1 MEIMNTRE
9 TLDVRNANLAKA
21 RFDDVNLQ
29 GSSFT
34 NVNLDGT
41 RFDDVNLSGTRF
53 ADVNLAGATI
63 QDANLAGMI
72 INGVL
77 VTDLLRA
84 FRNRPQV
91 VLYAKHLATML
102 AFYQAVFLLKVEHAE
117 AEHVVL
123 ASSGSQLVI
132 VQIPES
138 IAATIHIA
146 VPPVRRTDTPV
157 KLVLDVESLA
167 TARRIALGLGGGVDA
182 VEREW
187 VFQGCRVCDGHD
199 PEGNVV
205 QYREMSCSSGK

>member
-1 MEIMNTRE
+1 MEIMNKRE
-9 TLDVRNANLAKA
+9 TLDVRNADLAKS
-21 RFDDVNLQ
+21 RFDDFNLQ

-34 NVNLDGT
+34 NVNLGGT
-41 RFDDVNLSGTRF
+41 HFVDVNLSGTHF

-63 QDANLAGMI
+63 QNANLAGMV
-72 INGVL
+72 INGLL

-84 FRNRPQV
+84 FRSRPQI
-91 VLYAKHLATML
+91 VLYAKHLATLL
-102 AFYQAVFLLKVEHAE
+102 AFYQAVFLLKVDHAE
-117 AEHVVL
+117 PGHVVL
-123 ASSGSQLVI
+123 AGSGSQLVI

-138 IAATIHIA
+138 IATTIAIA
-146 VPPVRRTDTPV
+146 VPPVRRTETPL

-205 QYREMSCSSGK
+205 QYREISCSSGK